1 MSQKN
6 KSSNHYNKNSYHN
19 HNRNHNYNQTNYNR
33 KDNDEV
39 KVAREISNDY
49 PVKEKVNSHKTK
61 KHPIVNFFL
70 FLTLISS
77 LTYFGITLW
86 NGQNT
91 SNFFSSLISSLLL
104 VVFSILF
111 IAICV
116 TNPNRKKGTIF
127 LGSFFLLLFNLFGGL
142 TTLGIVNIPSLGQV
156 EDFTGKSLTDVVKWA
171 EKNKVTLNQDYEYS
185 DMVSEYSIISQD
197 IESGTKTKDINELTV
212 SVSEG
217 PNPDKEIIVPDM
229 DGWNSERV
237 INYVLDNYLNNVDV
251 SFEKSD
257 KAEDTVIEQNKSG
270 SMKRSDELK
279 LTFSL
284 GEELDNSDVKMADLI
299 NKSEFEA
306 IFYLKQHR
314 IKYEIEKEFSNK
326 IERGNVADQSV
337 KAGDTV
343 KVDSDDNKVTITIS
357 KGKSIIVPD
366 LKKMSMVEITEWVV
380 ENKLKLEFT
389 NKYDDSVK
397 ENDVIS
403 ANYDKGD
410 KIEQGST
417 VKVVI
422 SKGNLVMEN
431 FKSFDEFKKWA
442 DKYDISYEE
451 KHEFSDDVPQ
461 GEVISYSYKKG
472 DTIKNG
478 DSIVVTISDGKECK
492 VPDVIGMSKSKAI
505 DALEEAG
512 LNYNFVTQSSSK
524 SKNTVIKQSIS
535 AGSKVSSGT
544 TITITISSGKQTEY
558 RENSSSN
565 HSSSSGSSSSGSSN
579 SGGSSSSGGSGSNP
593 TPTPDPEPEPEP
605 EPVCNSCYIR
615 PGELKS
621 VILNSSG
628 SFSAASNAVRN
639 FITGRCSGVKVVINN
654 DGGSSGFNPGSYV
667 SGWEGGNFSSC
678 DTITITLAK

>member
-1 MSQKN
+1 MSQKK
-6 KSSNHYNKNSYHN
+6 KSSNHYNKNN
-19 HNRNHNYNQTNYNR
+19 HHSHNYNQNRNYNYE
-33 KDNDEV
+33 KYDNNEE
-39 KVAREISNDY
+39 KVAREIINDY
-49 PVKEKVNSHKTK
+49 SFGDQRKETVQTK
-61 KHPIVNFFL
+61 KRKRHPIVNLFL

-77 LTYFGITLW
+77 LVYFGIALW
-86 NGQNT
+86 NGQNS
-91 SNFFSSLISSLLL
+91 SNFFGSLISSLLL

-314 IKYEIEKEFSNK
+314 IKYEIEKEFSKN
-326 IERGNVADQSV
+326 IVRGNVSNQSV
-337 KAGDTV
+337 KVGNIV
-343 KVDSDDNKVTITIS
+343 KVDSDDDKVTITIS
-357 KGKSIIVPD
+357 KGKSIKVPD

-380 ENKLKLEFT
+380 ANKLKLEFT
-389 NKYDDSVK
+389 NQYDDSVK
-397 ENDVIS
+397 ENEVIS
-403 ANYDKGD
+403 TNYSKGD

-422 SKGNLVMEN
+422 SKGSLVMEN
-431 FKSFDEFKKWA
+431 FKSFDDFKKWA
-442 DKYDISYEE
+442 DKYNISYEE
-451 KHEFSDDVPQ
+451 KHEFSEDVPQ

-478 DSIVVTISDGKECK
+478 DSIIVTISDGKECK
-492 VPDVIGMSKSKAI
+492 VPDVVGMSKSKAI
-505 DALEEAG
+505 DALEEVG

-544 TITITISSGKQTEY
+544 TITITLSSGKQTEY
-558 RENSSSN
+558 REDNSSS
-565 HSSSSGSSSSGSSN
+565 SSNSSGNSGSSN
-579 SGGSSSSGGSGSNP
+579 SGGGGGNS
-593 TPTPDPEPEPEP
+593 TPTPDPEPEPP
-605 EPVCNSCYIR
+605 SCDKSQGDTLNIQAGSN
-615 PGELKS
+615 GEETKR
-621 VILNSSG
+621 IIEQLNPNHK
-628 SFSAASNAVRN
+628 FSWN
-639 FITGRCSGVKVVINN
+639 FVTSCPNG
-654 DGGSSGFNPGSYV
+654 DTTPGSV
-667 SGWEGGNFSSC
+667 CISLDGHWKNFC
-678 DTITITLAK
+678 DTITVTIVK

>member
-6 KSSNHYNKNSYHN
+6 KSSNHYNKNSY

-39 KVAREISNDY
+39 KVAREIRDDY
-49 PVKEKVNSHKTK
+49 PVKEKGYSHKNK

-314 IKYEIEKEFSNK
+314 IKYEIEKEFSKN
-326 IERGNVADQSV
+326 IVRGNVSNQSV
-337 KAGDTV
+337 KVGNIV
-343 KVDSDDNKVTITIS
+343 KVDSDDDKVTITIS
-357 KGKSIIVPD
+357 KGKSIKVPD

-380 ENKLKLEFT
+380 ANKLKLEFT
-389 NKYDDSVK
+389 NQYDDSVK
-397 ENDVIS
+397 ENEVIS
-403 ANYDKGD
+403 TNYSKGD

-422 SKGNLVMEN
+422 SKGSLVMEN
-431 FKSFDEFKKWA
+431 FKSFDDFKKWA
-442 DKYDISYEE
+442 DKYNISYEE
-451 KHEFSDDVPQ
+451 KHEFSEDVPQ

-478 DSIVVTISDGKECK
+478 DSIIVTISDGKECK
-492 VPDVIGMSKSKAI
+492 VPDVVGMSKSKAI
-505 DALEEAG
+505 DALEEVG

-544 TITITISSGKQTEY
+544 TITITLSSGKQTEY
-558 RENSSSN
+558 REDNSSS
-565 HSSSSGSSSSGSSN
+565 SSNSSGNSGSSN
-579 SGGSSSSGGSGSNP
+579 SGGGGSNP
-593 TPTPDPEPEPEP
+593 TPTPDPEPETPSCDKSKGAALNIQAGNTGSQTQSMISQLNP
-605 EPVCNSCYIR
+605 NHKFSWNLVNSCPNGDST
-615 PGELKS
+615 PGTVCDALEGQWK
-621 VILNSSG
+621 
-628 SFSAASNAVRN
+628 N
-639 FITGRCSGVKVVINN
+639 F
-654 DGGSSGFNPGSYV
+654 
-667 SGWEGGNFSSC
+667 C
-678 DTITITLAK
+678 DTITVTIVK

>member
-6 KSSNHYNKNSYHN
+6 KSSNHYNKNSY

-39 KVAREISNDY
+39 KVAREIRDDY
-49 PVKEKVNSHKTK
+49 PVKEKGYSHKNK

-337 KAGDTV
+337 KAGDIV

-357 KGKSIIVPD
+357 KGKSIKVPD
-366 LKKMSMVEITEWVV
+366 LKKMSMVKITEWVV

-397 ENDVIS
+397 ENNVIS

-593 TPTPDPEPEPEP
+593 TPTPNPEPEPEP